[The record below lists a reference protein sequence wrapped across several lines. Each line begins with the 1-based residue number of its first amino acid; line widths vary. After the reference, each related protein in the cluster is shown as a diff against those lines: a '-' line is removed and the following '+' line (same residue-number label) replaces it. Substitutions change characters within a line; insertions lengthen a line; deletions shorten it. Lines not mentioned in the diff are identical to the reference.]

1 MPDDGISRCGK
12 GVLGSLYHI
21 CDNNMGLIGHI
32 ISTYFSIILS
42 SKEMMNVFGILAET
56 VFVLMKKMASF
67 VNVQNYGQVNTALNL
82 SIVCISS
89 LFLYMKGV
97 NLPLSGTFAH
107 RQNNS
112 LLLRF

>member
-1 MPDDGISRCGK
+1 
-12 GVLGSLYHI
+12 
-21 CDNNMGLIGHI
+21 
-32 ISTYFSIILS
+32 
-42 SKEMMNVFGILAET
+42 MNVFRTLAET

-89 LFLYMKGV
+89 LFLYMKV
-97 NLPLSGTFAH
+97 VILPLSGTFTHSFASEL